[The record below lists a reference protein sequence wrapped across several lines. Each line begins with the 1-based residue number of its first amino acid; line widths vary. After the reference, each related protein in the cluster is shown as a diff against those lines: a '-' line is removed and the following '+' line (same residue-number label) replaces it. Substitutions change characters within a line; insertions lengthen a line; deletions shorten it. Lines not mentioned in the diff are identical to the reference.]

1 MVSFQVGKNEPNV
14 EYAAAIGEKDL
25 DLIEN
30 KYNSGIYDFVQKLPG
45 ITSKNID
52 TFLRKM
58 GSLDRAVKATEEE
71 LKEVLGNS
79 SDAQALYSILHVD
92 QRPTGEVE
100 SFKQKGKAKARRK
113 PYKT

>member
-1 MVSFQVGKNEPNV
+1 M
-14 EYAAAIGEKDL
+14 

-30 KYNSGIYDFVQKLPG
+30 KYHSGVYDLVQKLPG

-58 GSLDRAVKATEEE
+58 VSLDQALKSTEDE

-79 SDAQALYSILHVD
+79 TDAQALYSMLHVE
-92 QRPTGEVE
+92 QKPTEDVD
-100 SFKQKGKAKARRK
+100 SVKQKGKAKARRK
-113 PYKT
+113 PYNT